1 MLLLTAC
8 NLLVLFRLFPYK
20 FVVFFKVLTRHYLN
34 LAGDGWSDL
43 PWCRS
48 SSSCGGRAR
57 DQHLSRM
64 LWTFTACCLVLFWI
78 CCGVVVTWW
87 CGGRRISCWVLL
99 WVVLLSKLK
108 GAGGAECRSI
118 YRQWLWSLLGPS
130 GVHGSTGGAT
140 PTKIYRSTHHQCI
153 IWLLNVARLG
163 TYIWMWH
170 LLLHFSRIY
179 FICHFLMKPMLSF
192 RSCRLFFRICG

>member
-1 MLLLTAC
+1 MFIT
-8 NLLVLFRLFPYK
+8 V
-20 FVVFFKVLTRHYLN
+20 
-34 LAGDGWSDL
+34 LAGDGGL
-43 PWCRS
+43 PWCRVHYVEA
-48 SSSCGGRAR
+48 GP
-57 DQHLSRM
+57 DQNLSTM
-64 LWTFTACCLVLFWI
+64 FWTFTACYLVLFWI
-78 CCGVVVTWW
+78 YAVVV
-87 CGGRRISCWVLL
+87 LL
-99 WVVLLSKLK
+99 NDDVVVVVFHVRLFVFLSKLK

-130 GVHGSTGGAT
+130 GVQGSTGGAT

-153 IWLLNVARLG
+153 IWLLNVARLS

-179 FICHFLMKPMLSF
+179 FICYFLMKPMLSF